1 MNKTTVQMSKEAKA
15 KFDMVKAKLA
25 AQGKL
30 ISTDLQFFDYLADL
44 QLELSSSIT
53 PDNLSSIEKLTKN
66 QINLKFLI
74 KEKTKKIKIVLTD
87 VDGVLSDGGKYYTKN
102 GEIVKKFDTRDGM
115 GVNVLLRN
123 KIKTIIVTKE
133 TSQIVKKWAKEM
145 NITYIYNGIRKKES
159 ILMKICKNFK
169 VTPAEI
175 AYIGDDIN
183 DIELMKKV
191 GFSGTPKNSD
201 FSTKKIADYVC
212 KNNGGQSA
220 FREFAD
226 IILYSKFPDKK
237 IWY

>member
-1 MNKTTVQMSKEAKA
+1 MLFIRETN
-15 KFDMVKAKLA
+15 DH
-25 AQGKL
+25 
-30 ISTDLQFFDYLADL
+30 
-44 QLELSSSIT
+44 IT
-53 PDNLSSIEKLTKN
+53 HWEGEKLTKN

-133 TSQIVKKWAKEM
+133 TSLIVRKWAKEM
-145 NITYIYNGIRKKES
+145 NITNVYNGIIKKES
-159 ILMKICKNFK
+159 ILTKVCKTFE